1 LSKGPFEGFVDYVLG
16 KHVWDL
22 GQSHNTDGAVTTAGI
37 PSPSWELVLAYEF
50 AMRKAAFR
58 RVREDGCTLTD
69 ALTDVIKDQELRSL
83 YFLSPLLLSANQ
95 RSSVNSAR
103 HAVAQSAPSGGQPRG
118 GKRKRADR
126 RQTTG
131 TPSGQPRNNNK
142 GTGKGTKNKGD
153 KNKGGH
159 ELMSKTPDG
168 RDLCFNWNAGR
179 DCDGKCGRV
188 HACRVGG
195 CMATHRAIDHK

>member
-1 LSKGPFEGFVDYVLG
+1 
-16 KHVWDL
+16 
-22 GQSHNTDGAVTTAGI
+22 
-37 PSPSWELVLAYEF
+37 
-50 AMRKAAFR
+50 MRKAAFR
-58 RVREDGCTLTD
+58 KVREDGCTLTD

-95 RSSVNSAR
+95 RSSVNSTR

-118 GKRKRADR
+118 DKRKRGER
-126 RQTTG
+126 RQSAGTG
-131 TPSGQPRNNNK
+131 ASSGQPRNNNK
-142 GTGKGTKNKGD
+142 GAGKGAKNKGD
-153 KNKGGH
+153 KDKDGRD
-159 ELMSKTPDG
+159 LMSKTADG

-179 DCDGKCGRV
+179 PCEGKCGRV